1 LPTPSSATMKDVAK
15 LARVS
20 VSTVSHV
27 INKTRFVSDL
37 TRQRVLKTMAEVS
50 YYPNVVA
57 QSLRRKKTNTVGLVI
72 SDITNPFFPEVV
84 RGIEKQLIRK
94 GYSIIL
100 ANTDDDTEKEKE
112 LVILLYGKRVDGFI
126 IVTADGENKYL
137 DFLIQQ
143 KVPIVLLDRRISRVK
158 LDMVLVDNKGG
169 TRKLT
174 EHLINLGHKKI
185 GVITG
190 PLSTSTGKERLKGYL
205 ESLRKHSL
213 PKDDK
218 LIKVGKFRQESG
230 YSLTMELLSL
240 SSPPSAILACNNV
253 IGLGIMDALQEKGIK
268 IPNEVA
274 LVIFDDLPWFRYL
287 NPPISVVSQP
297 TSELGEM
304 AAKLLLERMKGR
316 RKKPKEVVLEVEFRP
331 RLSAGETLRTG
342 SF

>member
-1 LPTPSSATMKDVAK
+1 LLRPSFVTMKDVAK

-27 INKTRFVSDL
+27 INKTRFVSDS
-37 TRQRVLKTMAEVS
+37 TRQRVLKAMAEVS
-50 YYPNVVA
+50 YHPNVVA

-72 SDITNPFFPEVV
+72 SDIANPFFPEAV
-84 RGIEKQLIRK
+84 RGIEKQLIQK

-100 ANTDDDTEKEKE
+100 ANTDDDIEKEKD
-112 LVILLYGKRVDGFI
+112 LVTLLYGKRVDGFI
-126 IVTADGENKYL
+126 IVTADGENKHL

-143 KVPIVLLDRRISRVK
+143 KVPIVLLDRRISKVG
-158 LDMVLVDNKGG
+158 LDTVLVDNEGG
-169 TRKLT
+169 ARKLT

-190 PLSTSTGKERLKGYL
+190 PLSISTGKERLKGYL
-205 ESLRKHSL
+205 EALREHSL
-213 PKDDK
+213 PKDDE
-218 LIKVGKFRQESG
+218 LIKVGNFRQESG

-240 SSPPSAILACNNV
+240 SSPPSAVLACNNV
-253 IGLGIMDALQEKGIK
+253 IGLGAMDALQEKGIK
-268 IPNEVA
+268 IPSEVA

-287 NPPISVVSQP
+287 NPPVSVVSQP
-297 TSELGEM
+297 TSELGEI
-304 AAKLLLERMKGR
+304 AAKLLLERMRGR

-331 RLSAGETLRTG
+331 RLSAGEALRRS

>member
-1 LPTPSSATMKDVAK
+1 MPTPSSATMKDVAK

-126 IVTADGENKYL
+126 IVTADGENNNETIYP
-137 DFLIQQ
+137 FA
-143 KVPIVLLDRRISRVK
+143 VK
-158 LDMVLVDNKGG
+158 
-169 TRKLT
+169 
-174 EHLINLGHKKI
+174 
-185 GVITG
+185 
-190 PLSTSTGKERLKGYL
+190 
-205 ESLRKHSL
+205 
-213 PKDDK
+213 KDH
-218 LIKVGKFRQESG
+218 
-230 YSLTMELLSL
+230 
-240 SSPPSAILACNNV
+240 
-253 IGLGIMDALQEKGIK
+253 
-268 IPNEVA
+268 
-274 LVIFDDLPWFRYL
+274 
-287 NPPISVVSQP
+287 
-297 TSELGEM
+297 
-304 AAKLLLERMKGR
+304 
-316 RKKPKEVVLEVEFRP
+316 
-331 RLSAGETLRTG
+331 
-342 SF
+342 